1 MEKVNY
7 ADLKNQLE
15 DYRQLLQSYYLELN
29 KNIVKLQEF
38 NDELDEILLEM
49 NNEKESVDK

>member
-15 DYRQLLQSYYLELN
+15 DYRQLLQGYYLELN